1 MVVLFLPHACPFPPP
16 QKVVVYP
23 KATKT
28 PSGALDVTKQ
38 DLSVSASV
46 GQLRVVVLFL
56 FLNQMLSYLKR
67 FNVSEETISS
77 VSESARKT
85 AGDAVSAVSCLCM
98 AELLFRRNSPYL
110 VRTVPPTFSGYLLMS
125 LRTEQSYLH
134 FTFVPF

>member
-1 MVVLFLPHACPFPPP
+1 
-16 QKVVVYP
+16 VVVYP

-38 DLSVSASV
+38 DLSVSAQV

-56 FLNQMLSYLKR
+56 FLNRMLDFFKK

-85 AGDAVSAVSCLCM
+85 AEDAVTAVS
-98 AELLFRRNSPYL
+98 
-110 VRTVPPTFSGYLLMS
+110 VGGI
-125 LRTEQSYLH
+125 
-134 FTFVPF
+134 